1 MKQDVHNISG
11 EPQLPVRGRALAY
24 IKHLSSESTCAEQT
38 DILHSSSRME
48 NPRQWNGLSAKME
61 TNSDQNGV
69 IQPLLTG
76 TILFTV
82 LSELNCSDA
91 KCRRIVIE
99 M

>member
-1 MKQDVHNISG
+1 MYRISG
-11 EPQLPVRGRALAY
+11 EQQLPVRWRAATY

-38 DILHSSSRME
+38 DILHSWSRME

-76 TILFTV
+76 ITLFIV
-82 LSELNCSDA
+82 L
-91 KCRRIVIE
+91 
-99 M
+99 